1 MRKKTTTVLG
11 LFVTDTSVEGVLL
24 SEEQDGKINLLHRVS
39 KPRSRRGESVLN
51 SATVL
56 PGMKNR
62 SESDYTM
69 EVGDGS
75 SQSSE
80 LFMKGEFGA
89 SGTAVATS
97 DKVRTNVSA
106 RKETTPFGSQ
116 LREITAECREAGH
129 PAPTLAFC
137 IGSSEITYHET
148 VLQST
153 EEESKQ
159 GRINR
164 RDRKALVAKLGESIH
179 GDFDHK
185 RAVFLPMAHRG
196 KHRRFLAIVPSSS
209 DPVSQALDI
218 LSTSSKQKVFK
229 TDVVD
234 SELSLLLSLVQHRPE
249 PTTGI
254 TAIIRVNATETTVLF
269 LKDGE
274 LDKYEQLRSLTSY
287 DSIDTVCSRV
297 VLKQDELRIGQIDE
311 IFVSTEHQAAGAVE
325 GFASFFPE
333 SKVYGLAETL
343 TSHNITGINLSDLRA
358 NSIPAAAVA
367 LRSLKGWDSSA
378 DADTVVNLLDKK
390 RRSLSS
396 TRKGAYA
403 WHTMVVLLMIFGS
416 TIYYTWT
423 YMTNQDV
430 IDIRNE
436 EIRLNPP
443 EFPTEN
449 PVVLAAR
456 VDSLQRVYQNHNRAL
471 LVLDSLLTGSDKWS
485 STLDQLSQSTQSIQR
500 IWFKAMTPQG
510 GSIRLEGNALARNR
524 IASMAQQWNGSI
536 EKLNFAEI
544 QGMRVY
550 SFIMSVPIETKLPEV
565 VIYLRK
571 NSLDELEPEESEAL
585 IRMADSGVRKNTN
598 Q

>member
-1 MRKKTTTVLG
+1 
-11 LFVTDTSVEGVLL
+11 
-24 SEEQDGKINLLHRVS
+24 
-39 KPRSRRGESVLN
+39 
-51 SATVL
+51 
-56 PGMKNR
+56 
-62 SESDYTM
+62 
-69 EVGDGS
+69 
-75 SQSSE
+75 
-80 LFMKGEFGA
+80 
-89 SGTAVATS
+89 
-97 DKVRTNVSA
+97 
-106 RKETTPFGSQ
+106 
-116 LREITAECREAGH
+116 
-129 PAPTLAFC
+129 
-137 IGSSEITYHET
+137 
-148 VLQST
+148 
-153 EEESKQ
+153 
-159 GRINR
+159 
-164 RDRKALVAKLGESIH
+164 
-179 GDFDHK
+179 
-185 RAVFLPMAHRG
+185 
-196 KHRRFLAIVPSSS
+196 
-209 DPVSQALDI
+209 
-218 LSTSSKQKVFK
+218 
-229 TDVVD
+229 
-234 SELSLLLSLVQHRPE
+234 
-249 PTTGI
+249 
-254 TAIIRVNATETTVLF
+254 
-269 LKDGE
+269 
-274 LDKYEQLRSLTSY
+274 
-287 DSIDTVCSRV
+287 
-297 VLKQDELRIGQIDE
+297 
-311 IFVSTEHQAAGAVE
+311 
-325 GFASFFPE
+325 
-333 SKVYGLAETL
+333 
-343 TSHNITGINLSDLRA
+343 
-358 NSIPAAAVA
+358 
-367 LRSLKGWDSSA
+367 
-378 DADTVVNLLDKK
+378 
-390 RRSLSS
+390 
-396 TRKGAYA
+396 
-403 WHTMVVLLMIFGS
+403 MVVLLMIFGS